1 MNVKNSSQNT
11 VKKYE
16 ELTFTDDFMFC
27 KVMQNNPDLCKHLIE
42 LIIGKKITIITY
54 PDTQK
59 AIEITADGKGIR
71 MDVYVEGDE
80 GTIYD
85 IEMQTL
91 MLSNLNKRARYYQ
104 GMIDLNTIER
114 GADYK
119 ELRKTYIIFL
129 CKFDPF
135 GQARI
140 KYTFMQTCQEDYRIN
155 LGDDAYI
162 IYINPFGMKENPT
175 EDMIALMSYLRG
187 EMIKRNS
194 FIEDLDAAVKRAR
207 EKEDWKVEY
216 MALSLKF
223 QDAMEE
229 GRAEGRAEMQQN
241 IVIKLLS
248 ANQFSDKEICSIV
261 DISEE
266 KLEEYKKCIWTK
278 RKKNSIHDAA
288 RRKISGLLQ

>member
-1 MNVKNSSQNT
+1 MTEKQGFMTALYERLSRDDELNGESNSISNQ
-11 VKKYE
+11 KKLLEQY
-16 ELTFTDDFMFC
+16 
-27 KVMQNNPDLCKHLIE
+27 
-42 LIIGKKITIITY
+42 
-54 PDTQK
+54 
-59 AIEITADGKGIR
+59 A
-71 MDVYVEGDE
+71 
-80 GTIYD
+80 
-85 IEMQTL
+85 
-91 MLSNLNKRARYYQ
+91 
-104 GMIDLNTIER
+104 
-114 GADYK
+114 K
-119 ELRKTYIIFL
+119 EHGF
-129 CKFDPF
+129 
-135 GQARI
+135 
-140 KYTFMQTCQEDYRIN
+140 
-155 LGDDAYI
+155 

-266 KLEEYKKCIWTK
+266 KLEEYKKMYM
-278 RKKNSIHDAA
+278 D
-288 RRKISGLLQ
+288 

>member
-1 MNVKNSSQNT
+1 MTEKHGFMTALYERLSRDDELNGESNSISNQ
-11 VKKYE
+11 KKLLEQY
-16 ELTFTDDFMFC
+16 
-27 KVMQNNPDLCKHLIE
+27 
-42 LIIGKKITIITY
+42 
-54 PDTQK
+54 
-59 AIEITADGKGIR
+59 A
-71 MDVYVEGDE
+71 
-80 GTIYD
+80 
-85 IEMQTL
+85 
-91 MLSNLNKRARYYQ
+91 
-104 GMIDLNTIER
+104 
-114 GADYK
+114 K
-119 ELRKTYIIFL
+119 EHGF
-129 CKFDPF
+129 
-135 GQARI
+135 
-140 KYTFMQTCQEDYRIN
+140 
-155 LGDDAYI
+155 

-229 GRAEGRAEMQQN
+229 GRAEGRAEMQRN

-266 KLEEYKKCIWTK
+266 KLEEYKKMYM
-278 RKKNSIHDAA
+278 D
-288 RRKISGLLQ
+288 

>member
-1 MNVKNSSQNT
+1 
-11 VKKYE
+11 
-16 ELTFTDDFMFC
+16 
-27 KVMQNNPDLCKHLIE
+27 
-42 LIIGKKITIITY
+42 
-54 PDTQK
+54 
-59 AIEITADGKGIR
+59 
-71 MDVYVEGDE
+71 
-80 GTIYD
+80 
-85 IEMQTL
+85 
-91 MLSNLNKRARYYQ
+91 
-104 GMIDLNTIER
+104 MIDLNTIER

-140 KYTFMQTCQEDYRIN
+140 KYTFRQTCQEDYRIK

-162 IYINPFGMKENPT
+162 IYINPFGIKENPT

-229 GRAEGRAEMQQN
+229 GRAEGRAEGRVEMQQD
-241 IVIKLLS
+241 IAMKLLS
-248 ANQFSDKEICSIV
+248 AKQFSDKEICSIV

-266 KLEEYKKCIWTK
+266 KLEEYKKMYMEQNE
-278 RKKNSIHDAA
+278 KK
-288 RRKISGLLQ
+288 

>member
-11 VKKYE
+11 IKKYE

-42 LIIGKKITIITY
+42 LIIGKKITMITY

-85 IEMQTL
+85 IEMQTS

-140 KYTFMQTCQEDYRIN
+140 KYTFMQTCQEDYQIK

-229 GRAEGRAEMQQN
+229 GRAEGRAEGRVEGRAEGRAEMQQN

-248 ANQFSDKEICSIV
+248 ANQFSDKAICSIV

-266 KLEEYKKCIWTK
+266 KLEEYKKMYMEQNE
-278 RKKNSIHDAA
+278 KK
-288 RRKISGLLQ
+288 

>member
-1 MNVKNSSQNT
+1 MTEKQGFLTALYERLSRDDELNGESNSISNQ
-11 VKKYE
+11 KKLLEQY
-16 ELTFTDDFMFC
+16 
-27 KVMQNNPDLCKHLIE
+27 
-42 LIIGKKITIITY
+42 
-54 PDTQK
+54 
-59 AIEITADGKGIR
+59 A
-71 MDVYVEGDE
+71 
-80 GTIYD
+80 
-85 IEMQTL
+85 
-91 MLSNLNKRARYYQ
+91 
-104 GMIDLNTIER
+104 
-114 GADYK
+114 K
-119 ELRKTYIIFL
+119 EHGF
-129 CKFDPF
+129 
-135 GQARI
+135 
-140 KYTFMQTCQEDYRIN
+140 
-155 LGDDAYI
+155 

-266 KLEEYKKCIWTK
+266 KLEEYKKMYM
-278 RKKNSIHDAA
+278 D
-288 RRKISGLLQ
+288 

>member
-1 MNVKNSSQNT
+1 MAQTQGFMTALYERLSRDDELNGESNSISNQ
-11 VKKYE
+11 KKLLEQY
-16 ELTFTDDFMFC
+16 
-27 KVMQNNPDLCKHLIE
+27 
-42 LIIGKKITIITY
+42 
-54 PDTQK
+54 
-59 AIEITADGKGIR
+59 A
-71 MDVYVEGDE
+71 
-80 GTIYD
+80 
-85 IEMQTL
+85 
-91 MLSNLNKRARYYQ
+91 
-104 GMIDLNTIER
+104 
-114 GADYK
+114 K
-119 ELRKTYIIFL
+119 EHGF
-129 CKFDPF
+129 
-135 GQARI
+135 
-140 KYTFMQTCQEDYRIN
+140 
-155 LGDDAYI
+155 

-223 QDAMEE
+223 QDAVEE

-266 KLEEYKKCIWTK
+266 KLEEYKKMYM
-278 RKKNSIHDAA
+278 D
-288 RRKISGLLQ
+288 

>member
-42 LIIGKKITIITY
+42 LIIGKKITMITY

-85 IEMQTL
+85 IEMQTS

-129 CKFDPF
+129 CKLIRLDRLELNTHLCRLVR
-135 GQARI
+135 RI
-140 KYTFMQTCQEDYRIN
+140 IR
-155 LGDDAYI
+155 L
-162 IYINPFGMKENPT
+162 
-175 EDMIALMSYLRG
+175 
-187 EMIKRNS
+187 NS
-194 FIEDLDAAVKRAR
+194 VMMHILFTLIRLV
-207 EKEDWKVEY
+207 
-216 MALSLKF
+216 
-223 QDAMEE
+223 
-229 GRAEGRAEMQQN
+229 
-241 IVIKLLS
+241 
-248 ANQFSDKEICSIV
+248 
-261 DISEE
+261 
-266 KLEEYKKCIWTK
+266 
-278 RKKNSIHDAA
+278 
-288 RRKISGLLQ
+288 